1 MLVLKII
8 TIARREFT
16 AMVATKAFV
25 FTLVMMPILMLGGI
39 ILIPALSR
47 LGGQKDRRIVV
58 ADASGKLL
66 ESIQEAARQRN
77 TAILAAI
84 AANAEIGRNKGEDPF
99 SGVEILN
106 FEAAAEAALTDQQRL
121 EFSDQIRD
129 GDLYA
134 LVEIPA
140 NLAGSNSR
148 ANAKFVSQDAALSGA
163 RRWLENHLQ
172 NHLRVIRLSE
182 LGIDPELVAK
192 ADAKISLE
200 PTSPYIESEDGKA
213 TSKGGAD
220 TLASLFLP
228 FGIMMLMFM
237 VIFMAAQPMLES
249 GMEEKQHR
257 IAELLLG
264 SVSPAELMTGKLLGN
279 VAGSFVIFAIYGL
292 GGLIILGQNGW
303 EVNLSWSQMPW
314 LILFQVLGVLFF
326 SSIFLAIGASVSE
339 LKEAQSL
346 LLPVWLLLAAPLMV
360 WLVAVREPNG
370 AVAISLSFF
379 PPSAPLMM
387 SLRLSSGQTMP
398 LWHAPLAALL
408 MLIATYVMIKV
419 AGRVYRTS
427 LLKSDSVAS
436 FGKLLQRLRAAE

>member
-1 MLVLKII
+1 MLKII
-8 TIARREFT
+8 AIARREFT

-25 FTLVMMPILMLGGI
+25 FTLVMMPILMLGSVV
-39 ILIPALSR
+39 LLPALSK
-47 LGGQKDRRIVV
+47 LSGQKDRRIVV
-58 ADASGKLL
+58 ADASGKLFK
-66 ESIQEAARQRN
+66 SIQEAASQRN
-77 TAILAAI
+77 KAILDAI
-84 AANAEIGRNKGEDPF
+84 AANAEVGRKKGEDPF

-106 FEAAAEAALTDQQRL
+106 FASAEERALTDKQRL
-121 EFSDQIRD
+121 TLSDQIRD

-134 LVEIPA
+134 LVEIPD
-140 NLAGSNSR
+140 GFGDSDSN
-148 ANAKFVSQDAALSGA
+148 AKAKFVSQDAALSGA
-163 RRWLENHLQ
+163 RRWLESHLQ
-172 NHLRVIRLSE
+172 NHLRVTRLSE
-182 LGIDPELVAK
+182 LGIDPELVAG
-192 ADAKISLE
+192 ADAKVSLE
-200 PTSPYIESEDGKA
+200 PTSLYTVGEDGKA

-220 TLASLFLP
+220 SLASLLLP

-264 SVSPAELMTGKLLGN
+264 SVSPTELMAGKLLGN

-292 GGLIILGQNGW
+292 GGFIILSQNDW
-303 EVNLSWSQMPW
+303 DLNLSWAQLPW

-370 AVAISLSFF
+370 TVAMALSFF

-408 MLIATYVMIKV
+408 MLIATYAVIML
-419 AGRVYRTS
+419 AGRIYRTS
-427 LLKSDSVAS
+427 LLKSDSAAS
-436 FGKLLQRLRAAE
+436 FRKLFQRLRAAE

>member
-1 MLVLKII
+1 MHKII
-8 TIARREFT
+8 AIARREFT
-16 AMVATKAFV
+16 AMVVTKAFV
-25 FTLVMMPILMLGGI
+25 FTLVMMPILMLGGLV
-39 ILIPALSR
+39 LIPALSK
-47 LGGQKDRRIVV
+47 LSGQKDRRILV
-58 ADASGKLL
+58 ADATGKLF
-66 ESIQEAARQRN
+66 ESIDEAAGQRN
-77 TAILAAI
+77 QAILDAV
-84 AANAEIGRNKGEDPF
+84 AANLEVGSKKGGDPF
-99 SGVEILN
+99 GGVEILN
-106 FEAAAEAALTDQQRL
+106 FETAAEPVLTDKQRL
-121 EFSDQIRD
+121 TLSEQIRD

-134 LVEIPA
+134 LVEIPVNFGDPDSTA
-140 NLAGSNSR
+140 Q
-148 ANAKFVSQDAALSGA
+148 AKFVSQDAALSGA
-163 RRWLENHLQ
+163 RRWLEIHLQ
-172 NHLRVIRLSE
+172 NHLRATRLNE
-182 LGIDPELVAK
+182 LGIDPELVAQ
-192 ADAKISLE
+192 ADARVSVE
-200 PTSPYIESEDGKA
+200 PTSLYTEGDDGKA

-228 FGIMMLMFM
+228 FGIMMLMLM

-264 SVSPAELMTGKLLGN
+264 SVSPTELMTGKLLGN

-292 GGLIILGQNGW
+292 GSFIILGQNDW
-303 EVNLSWSQMPW
+303 EVNLSWQQMPW

-360 WLVAVREPNG
+360 WMVAVREPNG
-370 AVAISLSFF
+370 AVAMALSFF

-398 LWHAPLAALL
+398 MWHAPVAALL
-408 MLIATYVMIKV
+408 MLIATYAVIML

-427 LLKSDSVAS
+427 LLKTDSATS
-436 FGKLLQRLRAAE
+436 FRKLVQRLRAAE

>member
-1 MLVLKII
+1 MRKII

-25 FTLVMMPILMLGGI
+25 LTLVMMPILMLGGI
-39 ILIPALSR
+39 VLIPALSR
-47 LGGQKDRRIVV
+47 LSGQKDRRIVV

-66 ESIQEAARQRN
+66 NSIQEAAENRN
-77 TAILAAI
+77 KAILDAV
-84 AANAEIGRNKGEDPF
+84 AANAEIGRTKGQDPF
-99 SGVEILN
+99 SGLEILN
-106 FEAAAEAALTDQQRL
+106 FEAAAERVLTDKQRL
-121 EFSDQIRD
+121 TLSDQIRD

-140 NLAGSNSR
+140 DIGDSDFPAK
-148 ANAKFVSQDAALSGA
+148 AKFVSQDAALSGA

-172 NHLRVIRLSE
+172 NHFRVTRLSE
-182 LGIDPELVAK
+182 LGIDPELVAG
-192 ADAKISLE
+192 ADAKVSLE
-200 PTSPYIESEDGKA
+200 PTSLYTEGEDGKA
-213 TSKGGAD
+213 ISKGGAD

-292 GGLIILGQNGW
+292 GGFIILGQNGW
-303 EVNLSWSQMPW
+303 HVNLGWAQMPW

-326 SSIFLAIGASVSE
+326 SSIFLTIGASVSE

-360 WLVAVREPNG
+360 WLIAVRDPNG
-370 AVAISLSFF
+370 AVATALSFF

-408 MLIATYVMIKV
+408 MLIATYAIIRI

-427 LLKSDSVAS
+427 LLKSDSAAS
-436 FGKLLQRLRAAE
+436 FRKLLQRLRGAE